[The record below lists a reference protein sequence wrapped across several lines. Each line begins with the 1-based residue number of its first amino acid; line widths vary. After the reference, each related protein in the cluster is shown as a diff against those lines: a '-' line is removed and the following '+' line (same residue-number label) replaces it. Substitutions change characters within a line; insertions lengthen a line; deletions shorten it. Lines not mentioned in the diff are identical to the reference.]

1 MSVFGKHAVKL
12 FVVALLLSA
21 FALHAEDEEKTV
33 TGTVSVQKNDDGDVT
48 SVTLKAGGE
57 SYKVVVDDNG
67 KKLAAE
73 DVNAQYEVKGTVSK
87 EGEESVLK
95 VASYKKVEAAGGGEG
110 E

>member
-12 FVVALLLSA
+12 FVAALLLSA

-33 TGTVSVQKNDDGDVT
+33 TGNVSVQKDEGGAVT
-48 SVTLKAGGE
+48 GITLKAGDA

-73 DVNAQYEVKGTVSK
+73 DAAAQYEVKGTVSK
-87 EGEESVLK
+87 EGETSVLK
-95 VASYKKVEAAGGGEG
+95 VASYKKVEAKKAE
-110 E
+110 